1 MVPEVRSIC
10 IGVHCVKEYPKQL
23 SIEWEEKRDQIPE
36 DFYPEEGPVWNWMMI
51 GIFVKSSCMNAG
63 KTYSTLQSNS
73 LSYFYQVSQ
82 VTFYV

>member
-36 DFYPEEGPVWNWMMI
+36 DLPRRG
-51 GIFVKSSCMNAG
+51 SCLKLNDDRN
-63 KTYSTLQSNS
+63 LC
-73 LSYFYQVSQ
+73 
-82 VTFYV
+82 